1 MRFVTTTETRA
12 ATPITR
18 QQIRVKG
25 ILLDRC
31 AMPDLLE
38 FLVFS
43 QSGSLSADLD
53 TAINSSYRLIDIS
66 SFAGT
71 LFSAAGLIVS
81 IFALIGIEQLR
92 RRAVFKQRAS
102 QYATELKHHSSNI
115 SKYMNSFNDYK
126 HDIVL
131 EIKRARG
138 RLKALVKIVPSDIKP
153 DVKRLIKRI
162 DKVKSSKAV
171 ENEIRDIYFD
181 ISGISNHISEVRE
194 DIAQEP

>member
-1 MRFVTTTETRA
+1 
-12 ATPITR
+12 
-18 QQIRVKG
+18 
-25 ILLDRC
+25 
-31 AMPDLLE
+31 MPDLLE

-115 SKYMNSFNDYK
+115 SKYMNSFNHYK